1 MTHTIVLGK
10 RKTHGSGERPR
21 LIQWLLPPFLL
32 VVATVAGLSHWS
44 LSRDKSDFTVLNGK
58 ALLKASQKIA
68 NLWKASGETGE
79 LSGYLADGSED
90 AYIGN
95 GGRAGEVDPWRC
107 ADGSGGNECAH
118 AAAVILAEG
127 SLPARVRAARVP
139 VPVPQRALQQRVHA
153 GSLSE
158 RVHAVCA
165 AYALTALTNMPTL
178 ALWPADRHLPATT
191 FRHLFSAPHAPN
203 SSRSRSSG
211 GEGAE
216 GWGVSGGEGGVW
228 VRDLPVRS
236 DALKAQLASTPQQQV
251 VLRPCRGRPSARSL
265 PPPPH
270 LFLAPH
276 SAAAQPHTPHAPP
289 AHGAAA
295 AAAGAAEGEG
305 EGAGLF
311 LGGQGEAARVA
322 QGRVEVEGCEYER
335 RVEECLGALEPS
347 PLVAALVLKEDVHRL
362 ATSTAFYVDPLGP
375 SGCAGCSEESE
386 YSPPMCAMRRI
397 AMTYLADRTVSFTLA
412 AHSPAH
418 VPQIMDYFPP
428 ARSPLLLHAT
438 QSRIAT
444 CHLEEEV
451 EVEEGEG
458 GEKGVGG
465 GEEDVVG
472 GEVVSELF
480 SLSLAAGLV
489 AVSELFSLSLA
500 AGLVA
505 VNSSALEP
513 RFIAAQ
519 AARRLPSFRLH
530 VSVCGRH
537 EIRPITKQKWSM
549 FTMVEEKLKLFIC
562 TVPKVAANSWLM
574 WLRAML
580 GQPHPED
587 PLLALDDDRAGWHM
601 LHVHFTE
608 KQAVRAMTR
617 PDLFRFTFVR
627 NPFSRVLSA
636 YNNKLVITDS
646 PNNKT
651 GPGSREYWNHAFFRL
666 IRAQWEAVKKEDDLV
681 SFHDFVKLV
690 GLVFKERRWHMDRHI
705 ALQRDVCA
713 LGLIKYDFV
722 GRFESL
728 EEDAKYV
735 VNRFGG
741 DHLDIFNFGVNAHQ
755 TRADEKLVKM
765 YDKETYER
773 VKKLYALDLEIPFN
787 NLCSLG
793 GSLPPRGAF
802 PSALPTLPPI
812 PIAACLPSCCAAGG
826 ALASAFL
833 FRTSPST
840 GGATRASGTRYYPS
854 LLSASAGPTS
864 APCRCLPY
872 AAHRGALVTP
882 APPRAFLPGARAAHV
897 SATHPSFCH
906 CALAANL
913 ANARRRRSS
922 RPAPIAYH
930 TGGRCLRAI
939 LHGADP
945 SLACAT
951 TLPSPCQAAS
961 APVQLERRHLASLA
975 PSADPHL
982 VVATHVPSPSPRT
995 FPVSGE
1001 FPGSLAN
1008 GLSHPGAALAL
1019 PESGTLLRRGGFHGP
1034 RQVRVLSLAATRLY
1048 PCHRRARRR
1057 LLPRPSILLLDG
1069 PVQEGFDLRERP
1081 GGAAIAPM
1089 TALVHVMARV
1099 AAVPPP
1105 GS

>member
-1 MTHTIVLGK
+1 MTYTITLGK

-21 LIQWLLPPFLL
+21 LLQWLLPPLLL

-44 LSRDKSDFTVLNGK
+44 LSRDKIDFTVLNGK

-68 NLWKASGETGE
+68 NMWKASGETGE

-90 AYIGN
+90 AYIGD

-127 SLPARVRAARVP
+127 SL
-139 VPVPQRALQQRVHA
+139 
-153 GSLSE
+153 SE
-158 RVHAVCA
+158 RVQAVCA
-165 AYALTALTNMPTL
+165 AYALTALTNKPTL

-191 FRHLFSAPHAPN
+191 FRHLFSAPPAPN
-203 SSRSRSSG
+203 SSRSSSSG
-211 GEGAE
+211 GDGAE
-216 GWGVSGGEGGVW
+216 VWGVSGGEGGVW

-236 DALKAQLASTPQQQV
+236 DALRTRLAASPQQQV
-251 VLRPCRGRPSARSL
+251 VLRPCRGRSSSRSL

-276 SAAAQPHTPHAPP
+276 SAAAEPHTPHAPP

-305 EGAGLF
+305 GGAGLF
-311 LGGQGEAARVA
+311 LGEQGEAARVA
-322 QGRVEVEGCEYER
+322 QGRVEVDLCEYER

-347 PLVAALVLKEDVHRL
+347 PFVASLVLKEDVHRL

-397 AMTYLADRTVSFTLA
+397 AMTYLADRAVSFTLA

-418 VPQIMDYFPP
+418 VLQIMDYFPP

-444 CHLEEEV
+444 CQLEEEV

-458 GEKGVGG
+458 REKGVGS

-472 GEVVSELF
+472 GEVVREGD
-480 SLSLAAGLV
+480 GLGRRRV
-489 AVSELFSLSLA
+489 RRAVWRLEVSDETLMRCHQLQVSELFSMSLA

-519 AARRLPSFRLH
+519 AARRSPSFRLH

-549 FTMVEEKLKLFIC
+549 FTMVEEKLKIFIC

-636 YNNKLVITDS
+636 YNNKLVVTDS

-651 GPGSREYWNHAFFRL
+651 GPGSREYWNNAFFWL
-666 IRAQWEAVKKEDDLV
+666 IRSQWEALKGEDDLV

-690 GLVFKERRWHMDRHI
+690 GVVFKERRWHMDRHI

-722 GRFESL
+722 GRFENL
-728 EEDAKYV
+728 EKDAKYV

-741 DHLDIFNFGVNAHQ
+741 DHLDIFNFGINAHQ

-773 VKKLYALDLEIPFN
+773 VKKIYALDLEIPFN
-787 NLCSLG
+787 NVTH
-793 GSLPPRGAF
+793 A
-802 PSALPTLPPI
+802 I
-812 PIAACLPSCCAAGG
+812 PKP
-826 ALASAFL
+826 L
-833 FRTSPST
+833 FDR
-840 GGATRASGTRYYPS
+840 
-854 LLSASAGPTS
+854 
-864 APCRCLPY
+864 
-872 AAHRGALVTP
+872 
-882 APPRAFLPGARAAHV
+882 F
-897 SATHPSFCH
+897 
-906 CALAANL
+906 
-913 ANARRRRSS
+913 
-922 RPAPIAYH
+922 
-930 TGGRCLRAI
+930 
-939 LHGADP
+939 
-945 SLACAT
+945 
-951 TLPSPCQAAS
+951 
-961 APVQLERRHLASLA
+961 
-975 PSADPHL
+975 
-982 VVATHVPSPSPRT
+982 
-995 FPVSGE
+995 
-1001 FPGSLAN
+1001 
-1008 GLSHPGAALAL
+1008 
-1019 PESGTLLRRGGFHGP
+1019 ESN
-1034 RQVRVLSLAATRLY
+1034 
-1048 PCHRRARRR
+1048 
-1057 LLPRPSILLLDG
+1057 
-1069 PVQEGFDLRERP
+1069 EN
-1081 GGAAIAPM
+1081 
-1089 TALVHVMARV
+1089 
-1099 AAVPPP
+1099 
-1105 GS
+1105 

>member
-1 MTHTIVLGK
+1 MTYTITLGK

-21 LIQWLLPPFLL
+21 LLQWLLPPLLL

-44 LSRDKSDFTVLNGK
+44 LSRDKIDFTVLNGK

-68 NLWKASGETGE
+68 NMWKASGETGE

-90 AYIGN
+90 AYIGD

-127 SLPARVRAARVP
+127 SL
-139 VPVPQRALQQRVHA
+139 
-153 GSLSE
+153 SE

-165 AYALTALTNMPTL
+165 AYALTALTNKPTL

-191 FRHLFSAPHAPN
+191 FRHLFSAPPAPN
-203 SSRSRSSG
+203 SSRSSSSG
-211 GEGAE
+211 GDGAE
-216 GWGVSGGEGGVW
+216 VWGVSGGEGGVW

-236 DALKAQLASTPQQQV
+236 DALRTRLAASPQQQV
-251 VLRPCRGRPSARSL
+251 VLRPCRGRSSSRSL

-276 SAAAQPHTPHAPP
+276 SAAAEPHTPHAPP

-305 EGAGLF
+305 GGAGLF
-311 LGGQGEAARVA
+311 LGEQDEAARVA
-322 QGRVEVEGCEYER
+322 QGRVEVDLCEYER

-347 PLVAALVLKEDVHRL
+347 PFVASLVLKEDVHRL
-362 ATSTAFYVDPLGP
+362 TTSTAFYVDPLGP

-397 AMTYLADRTVSFTLA
+397 AMTYLADRAVSFTLA

-418 VPQIMDYFPP
+418 VLQIMDYFPP

-444 CHLEEEV
+444 CQLEEEV

-458 GEKGVGG
+458 REKGVGS

-472 GEVVSELF
+472 GEVIS
-480 SLSLAAGLV
+480 SLAAGLV
-489 AVSELFSLSLA
+489 AVSSSALEPPSPLPPLPPHPPPCPTTFPQVSELFSMSLA

-519 AARRLPSFRLH
+519 AARRSPSFRLH

-549 FTMVEEKLKLFIC
+549 FTMVEGEGSGGWAAGGRQVGGQAKVNSTATAGGGYYYLRPSPPENLKLFMCAVVPKKLKIFIC

-608 KQAVRAMTR
+608 KQAVSVLPCVASTCALHASPLCGKESAILCTAIPPRHPSFHLPLLSLSPPTTRLHSATPPTSTPYFAAAEAAIFCCQQPMCKQPMCKQPMCKQPMCPLSNSKHIFLPSLSLSHSPRLQTPPSLPKLPPLLPRPARLPKPQVRAMTR

-636 YNNKLVITDS
+636 YNNKLVVTDS

-651 GPGSREYWNHAFFRL
+651 GPGSREYWNNAFFWL
-666 IRAQWEAVKKEDDLV
+666 IRSQWEALKGEDDLV

-690 GLVFKERRWHMDRHI
+690 GVVFKERRWHMDRHI

-722 GRFESL
+722 GRFENL
-728 EEDAKYV
+728 EKDAKYV

-741 DHLDIFNFGVNAHQ
+741 DHLDIFNFGINAHQ

-765 YDKETYER
+765 YDK
-773 VKKLYALDLEIPFN
+773 
-787 NLCSLG
+787 
-793 GSLPPRGAF
+793 
-802 PSALPTLPPI
+802 
-812 PIAACLPSCCAAGG
+812 
-826 ALASAFL
+826 
-833 FRTSPST
+833 
-840 GGATRASGTRYYPS
+840 
-854 LLSASAGPTS
+854 
-864 APCRCLPY
+864 
-872 AAHRGALVTP
+872 
-882 APPRAFLPGARAAHV
+882 
-897 SATHPSFCH
+897 
-906 CALAANL
+906 
-913 ANARRRRSS
+913 
-922 RPAPIAYH
+922 
-930 TGGRCLRAI
+930 
-939 LHGADP
+939 
-945 SLACAT
+945 
-951 TLPSPCQAAS
+951 
-961 APVQLERRHLASLA
+961 
-975 PSADPHL
+975 
-982 VVATHVPSPSPRT
+982 
-995 FPVSGE
+995 
-1001 FPGSLAN
+1001 
-1008 GLSHPGAALAL
+1008 
-1019 PESGTLLRRGGFHGP
+1019 
-1034 RQVRVLSLAATRLY
+1034 
-1048 PCHRRARRR
+1048 
-1057 LLPRPSILLLDG
+1057 
-1069 PVQEGFDLRERP
+1069 
-1081 GGAAIAPM
+1081 
-1089 TALVHVMARV
+1089 
-1099 AAVPPP
+1099 
-1105 GS
+1105 